1 MKKSKQENTK
11 RKITTGKIILY
22 LCIIFNIYVFGRDFI
37 ESQLLKHYGICK
49 KGIITDIRLTS
60 RYSKPSLM
68 YRFEFKG
75 ETYKWPALTDDE
87 KQIGDSICIVFLE
100 SHPSIQ
106 RPLNYFDYGDTK
118 CNCK

>member
-1 MKKSKQENTK
+1 MKKAIGKKTK
-11 RKITTGKIILY
+11 NNLTIVKIIIYIWLMYICY
-22 LCIIFNIYVFGRDFI
+22 LFI
-37 ESQLLKHYGICK
+37 RSFAEVQLLKHYGICK
-49 KGIITDIRLTS
+49 KGIITDVRLTN
-60 RYSKPSLM
+60 RYANPSFM
-68 YRFEFKG
+68 YKFEYKG

-100 SHPSIQ
+100 SYPSIQ